1 MNKRYIITLLLAFM
15 AQITVMAVPYCDV
28 RKFSIADG
36 LAANTISD
44 IKQSPDKLMWFAT
57 WNGLSYYDGYSFH
70 TFRDEAD
77 NVDQLSTNRIVG
89 IYPTTNNNIWCVT
102 SDRRLYMYSTR
113 YCTFFNTGKKMN
125 EQFGIN
131 LKVNKIYPLNKGNTW
146 ITTLDGNY
154 IVRTILDQD
163 QEPIRNIL
171 KVGQDGLRS
180 GNVWYIWADKKG
192 REWILTDK
200 GTTIYNHKFNTP
212 IPFKW
217 IREVGENIFLAT
229 ENGKLAVFDEKNKL
243 VNIPMPE
250 GVTRINQLK
259 NTGYQLLIATNIGLV
274 VYNPRT
280 FKTEVI
286 NVQSPG
292 QPLAEVKNVYTDD
305 YGMVWV
311 FTDGMGITMVN
322 PKTGQK
328 AWLFADQPDPADR
341 TTSDKYFITQD
352 ENKTLWVIPN
362 GGTFSYFD
370 RKAGKLVPYLLRS
383 NSSGNFRVPNIKK
396 FCLSDQGI
404 LWISGMHDLT
414 QVAFKNHRYHLTQ
427 LDEGEAQAFA
437 ICNTPEGY
445 HWTGYYNGMIKITN
459 SRFEKVGY
467 LAPSGQV
474 VPQQV
479 AFCPSAIFSIF
490 YDTEGKIWIGT
501 REHGIF
507 IRTKEGMTQ
516 YVHNPADKYS
526 LPHNKVYD
534 IVADRH
540 GRIWVGTYGGGLSLV
555 QMSTTGKLNFIS
567 RQNILPWPKKEFN
580 KVRRIF
586 CTPTGE
592 ILAGT
597 TDGMIT
603 FSDNVSN
610 PAKIKFYTT
619 THVDGDTTRLAASDV
634 NFIMQHSNGKTYVS
648 QMGGVLQNVISKN
661 LLQDSLQFLYNKKI
675 SSDEGTVQS
684 MVEDNAGNIW
694 VVRESSIDKY
704 NLKTKNLVVFGPND
718 FDFNMSFTEARPA
731 HDPATDDITVGTP
744 TGSLTFNPAKMQK
757 SPYQARIIFTS
768 LHYMGEDGTEPIL
781 HKEKVVIP
789 ANKRNLTISF
799 AALDFSR
806 KYNQKYRYRLDGFT
820 PEGQWIEL
828 GKSNYIGFN
837 RISSGNY
844 VLKVMGTNSHGIWS
858 KYVAELPIEV
868 RPTFWESIWG
878 KILMVILLM
887 CVVGSIFYI
896 YNRNQHEKI
905 SHEMSLMKND
915 FFSDASHK
923 LRTPLTLIG
932 GPLKEV
938 LDTEHGITRKG
949 REMLTIALKNSYE
962 MLDMLNKILRYDNS
976 TLMNYEGMP
985 KNPEGTLVNTG
996 GIDKM
1001 DSTENEEDEIPGQIS
1016 DENVARYLAEAEKA
1030 EKELEENMTE
1040 EEKVAREEQ
1049 RKEHTVLVVEDNKD
1063 LRKYLYTI
1071 LSEHYN
1077 VLLAENGKAGLLM
1090 TRTELPDFIITDV
1103 TMPVMDG
1110 ITMVSEIK
1118 QDHELSQI
1126 PIIILSAKASVQDR
1140 LKGFE
1145 MGVDAYMTKPFSTE
1159 YLLGRISAVL
1169 KQRHNLQKEMIQKLE
1184 HTGNL
1189 IGKAMS
1195 NGISSGINGSK
1206 NKGLNNGLNNALNNG
1221 LNDALNNGLNN
1232 ALNNGLNNA
1241 LNNGLNNA
1249 LNDGQ
1254 NGGLIATS
1262 ANEPEKTLSQIT
1274 REITEKEREK
1284 EEIAKQKREQS
1295 DFAFMASQIND
1306 ATTARILKYVTEH
1319 IDTPDLKIDNIAD
1332 AMGMSRSVLYTKIK
1346 QQLGMTPIDFVRH
1359 VRIMRAC
1366 ELLKDTDE
1374 SLSSVAFAVGFSD
1387 PKYFSKV
1394 FKRETGIVPTEYRER
1409 TR

>member
-1 MNKRYIITLLLAFM
+1 MNKRYFLSIISTIIAIMANTLSMTAR
-15 AQITVMAVPYCDV
+15 PYCDV
-28 RKFSIADG
+28 RKFSIVDG

-44 IKQSPDKLMWFAT
+44 MKQAPDRLMWFGT
-57 WNGLSYYDGYSFH
+57 WNGLSYYDGYSFY
-70 TFRDEAD
+70 TFRDEPGGED
-77 NVDQLSTNRIVG
+77 VLSSNRIIA
-89 IYPTTNNNIWCVT
+89 IYPTARNNVWCVT
-102 SDRRLYMYSTR
+102 SDRKFYLYSTH
-113 YCTFFNTGKKMN
+113 YCRFRNTEKSIN

-131 LKVNKIYPLNKGNTW
+131 LKVDQLYPIKNGSTW
-146 ITTLDGNY
+146 ITTQDGNY
-154 IVRTILDQD
+154 IIRAILSQ
-163 QEPIRNIL
+163 QEEVSRELI
-171 KVGQDGLRS
+171 KVGEHGLRS
-180 GNVWYIWADKKG
+180 GRVWHIWSDRKG
-192 REWILTDK
+192 REWILTEK
-200 GTTIYNHKFNTP
+200 GTTIYNHHFSTP
-212 IPFKW
+212 LPFKW

-229 ENGKLAVFDEKNKL
+229 PDGKLAAFDEREKL
-243 VNIPMPE
+243 IMIPMPK

-259 NTGYQLLIATNIGLV
+259 NTGYQLLIATNLGLV
-274 VYNPRT
+274 IYNPRN
-280 FKTEVI
+280 FKTQLI
-286 NVQSPG
+286 NVQSPS
-292 QPLAEVKNVYTDD
+292 QPMAEVKNIYTDD
-305 YGMVWV
+305 FGMVWV
-311 FTDGMGITMVN
+311 FTDGMGVTLVN
-322 PKTGQK
+322 PKTGGK

-341 TTSDKYFITQD
+341 TESDKFFITQD
-352 ENKTLWVIPN
+352 ENHTLWIVPN

-383 NSSGNFRVPNIKK
+383 NSSGNFRVPTIKK
-396 FCLSDQGI
+396 YCLSDQGI
-404 LWISGMHDLT
+404 LWISGTHDLT
-414 QVAFKNHRYHLTQ
+414 QVAFKDHQYHLNG
-427 LDEGEAQAFA
+427 LDQGESDVRSLS
-437 ICNTPEGY
+437 NTPEGY
-445 HWTGYYNGMIKITN
+445 HWTGYYNGIIQVSN

-467 LAPSGQV
+467 LAPNGQV

-479 AFCPSAIFSIF
+479 KFCQSPIFSLF
-490 YDTEGKIWIGT
+490 FDTEGKMWIGT
-501 REHGIF
+501 KSDGLF
-507 IRTKEGMTQ
+507 VRTSQGMTH
-516 YVHNPADKYS
+516 YTMNPADRNS
-526 LPHNKVYD
+526 LPSNNIFD
-534 IVADRH
+534 VAVDRH
-540 GRIWVGTYGGGLSLV
+540 GRIWLATYGGGLVLAKQSA
-555 QMSTTGKLNFIS
+555 TGQIS
-567 RQNILPWPKKEFN
+567 FVSKNNGMPWPKKQFQ

-586 CTPTGE
+586 CAPTGE
-592 ILAGT
+592 ILVGT
-597 TDGMIT
+597 TEGLIT
-603 FSDNVSN
+603 FGDNFSTPGKMKFFTSQHIENDSN
-610 PAKIKFYTT
+610 SISANDIY
-619 THVDGDTTRLAASDV
+619 
-634 NFIMQHSNGKTYVS
+634 FIMRHSNGQTLIS
-648 QMGGVLQNVISKN
+648 QLGGALENISSTN
-661 LLQDSLQFLYNKKI
+661 LLQNNLQTRINRHI
-675 SSDEGTVQS
+675 SYDEGIVRS
-684 MVEDNAGNIW
+684 MVEDNQGNLW
-694 VVRESSIDKY
+694 VVRESSIDRY
-704 NLKTKNLVVFGPND
+704 NPKTGTTEVFGPND
-718 FDFNMSFTEARPA
+718 FDFNMSFTEARPV
-731 HDPATDDITVGTP
+731 HDPGTNDITVGTP
-744 TGSLTFNPAKMQK
+744 MGSLTFNPAKMKK
-757 SPYQARIIFTS
+757 SPYQARIIFTM
-768 LHYMGEDGTEPIL
+768 LHYTGESASEPIL
-781 HKEKVVIP
+781 HKEKVEIP
-789 ANKRNLTISF
+789 ANKRNLSISF
-799 AALDFSR
+799 ASLDYSR
-806 KYNQKYRYRLDGFT
+806 KYNTKYRYRIDGHT
-820 PEGQWIEL
+820 PEGKWIDL
-828 GKSNYIGFN
+828 GKRNYIAFN
-837 RISSGNY
+837 RIASGNY
-844 VLKVMGTNSHGIWS
+844 VLKVMATNSHGVWS

-887 CVVGSIFYI
+887 CIVGSIFYI
-896 YNRNQHEKI
+896 YNRNQREKM

-976 TLMNYEGMP
+976 TLMNRDGSLTS
-985 KNPEGTLVNTG
+985 GDTLVNTG
-996 GIDKM
+996 GVSYM
-1001 DSTENEEDEIPGQIS
+1001 DSTENEEDEISGQIN
-1016 DENVARYLAEAEKA
+1016 DENVARFLAEAEKA

-1049 RKEHTVLVVEDNKD
+1049 RKEYTVLVVEDNHD

-1110 ITMVSEIK
+1110 ITMVHEIK
-1118 QDHELSQI
+1118 EDHDLSQI

-1169 KQRHNLQKEMIQKLE
+1169 KQRRNLQKEMIQKLE

-1195 NGISSGINGSK
+1195 GGISSGINGSK
-1206 NKGLNNGLNNALNNG
+1206 
-1221 LNDALNNGLNN
+1221 
-1232 ALNNGLNNA
+1232 NNA

-1254 NGGLIATS
+1254 NRGLIAS
-1262 ANEPEKTLSQIT
+1262 SVNEPEKTLSQIT

-1284 EEIAKQKREQS
+1284 EEKTRLKREQS

-1332 AMGMSRSVLYTKIK
+1332 AMGMSRSVLYLKIK

-1366 ELLKDTDE
+1366 ELLKNTDE

-1409 TR
+1409 TK

>member
-1 MNKRYIITLLLAFM
+1 MNKRYIIPLLLAFM
-15 AQITVMAVPYCDV
+15 AHFTVMAVPYCDI
-28 RKFSIADG
+28 RKFSITDG

-77 NVDQLSTNRIVG
+77 DVDVLSTNRIIS
-89 IYPTTNNNIWCVT
+89 IYPTLKNNIWCVT
-102 SDRRLYMYSTR
+102 ADSKLYLY
-113 YCTFFNTGKKMN
+113 NTHLCKFVNRGKEIN
-125 EQFGIN
+125 EQFGID
-131 LKVNKIYPLNKGNTW
+131 LRVDKIYPLKTGNTW
-146 ITTLDGNY
+146 ITAKNANY
-154 IVRTILDQD
+154 I
-163 QEPIRNIL
+163 IRNYMLPDQSFEKEII
-171 KVGQDGLRS
+171 KVGQHGLRS
-180 GNVWYIWADKKG
+180 GNVWHIWADMKG

-200 GTTIYNHKFNTP
+200 GTTIYNHHFSTQL
-212 IPFKW
+212 PFKW
-217 IREVGENIFLAT
+217 IREVGNNIFLAT
-229 ENGKLAVFDEKNKL
+229 PNGKLAVYDEKEHL
-243 VNIPMPE
+243 VMIPMPA

-292 QPLAEVKNVYTDD
+292 QPMAEVKNIYTDA

-311 FTDGMGITMVN
+311 FTDGMGVTMVN
-322 PKTGQK
+322 PRTGQK
-328 AWLFADQPDPADR
+328 AWLYADQPAPAER
-341 TTSDKYFITQD
+341 TTSEKFFITQD
-352 ENKTLWVIPN
+352 ENKTLWVVPN

-370 RKAGKLVPYLLRS
+370 RKAGKLVPYLLHS
-383 NSSGNFRVPNIKK
+383 NSSGNFRVPNIKH

-427 LDEGEAQAFA
+427 LDEGEAQVFA

-445 HWTGYYNGMIKITN
+445 HWTGYYNGVIKITN

-479 AFCPSAIFSIF
+479 AFCPSAIFTIF
-490 YDTEGKIWIGT
+490 YDTQGKIWIGT
-501 REHGIF
+501 REHGLF

-567 RQNILPWPKKEFN
+567 RQNILPWPKKEFD

-597 TDGMIT
+597 TDGMVT

-744 TGSLTFNPAKMQK
+744 TGSLTFNPAKMKK

-837 RISSGNY
+837 RISHGSY

-878 KILMVILLM
+878 KMMMVFLLM

-976 TLMNYEGMP
+976 TLTNYEGMP

-1016 DENVARYLAEAEKA
+1016 DENVARFLAEAEKA

-1049 RKEHTVLVVEDNKD
+1049 RKEYTVLVVEDNKD

-1071 LSEHYN
+1071 LSDHYN

-1118 QDHELSQI
+1118 EDHELSQI

-1169 KQRHNLQKEMIQKLE
+1169 KQRRNLQKEMIQKLE

-1189 IGKAMS
+1189 IGQTMS
-1195 NGISSGINGSK
+1195 N
-1206 NKGLNNGLNNALNNG
+1206 GLNNGLN
-1221 LNDALNNGLNN
+1221 
-1232 ALNNGLNNA
+1232 
-1241 LNNGLNNA
+1241 
-1249 LNDGQ
+1249 DGQ
-1254 NGGLIATS
+1254 NDDQNDGMIASS
-1262 ANEPEKTLSQIT
+1262 ADEPEKTLSQIT

-1284 EEIAKQKREQS
+1284 EEMARLKREQS

-1332 AMGMSRSVLYTKIK
+1332 AMGMSRSVLYLKIK

-1394 FKRETGIVPTEYRER
+1394 FKREKGIVPTEYRER